1 MFTGIVERLGKV
13 VAACRRAGGLEITI
27 APLAAP
33 GLPPWRPV
41 VLGESISV
49 SGVCLTVAR
58 SGRGGKEVTFQAVP
72 ETVSK
77 TTLGGLRAGDRVNL
91 ERSLAVGDLVGGH
104 FVTGHIDGTG
114 KIHSV
119 EPQGSQVLYR
129 IGASG
134 PLLSQVIPKGS
145 IAVDGV
151 SLTVIDVER
160 DAGWLSFAAIPH
172 TVSVTT
178 LGLKE
183 AGDPVNLEA
192 DMLGKW
198 VVRAVGEM
206 LGERGGLPP
215 SRGRR

>member
-13 VAACRRAGGLEITI
+13 VAARRRAGGLDLTI

-33 GLPPWRPV
+33 GLPPWRSV
-41 VLGESISV
+41 AIGESIAV

-58 SGRGGKEVTFQAVP
+58 CVRGGKEVAFQAVP

-77 TTLGGLRAGDRVNL
+77 TALGALRAGDRVNL

-104 FVTGHIDGTG
+104 FVTGHIDGAG
-114 KIHSV
+114 QVLSV
-119 EPQGSQVLYR
+119 EPQGSQVLFR
-129 IGASG
+129 IGAPG

-151 SLTVIDVER
+151 SLTVIEVER
-160 DAGWLSFAAIPH
+160 EHGWLSFAAIPH
-172 TVSVTT
+172 TAAVTT
-178 LGLKE
+178 LGRKKT
-183 AGDPVNLEA
+183 GDPVNLEA

-198 VVRAVGEM
+198 VVHAVGEM
-206 LGERGGLPP
+206 LGEPRVPP